1 MITTVTKLEN
11 PHEEPDFA
19 KLNGI
24 TPFLKKVVAEVNEM
38 QEARS
43 RSHEER
49 LDQFDQTAKE
59 FAQHRAQTDIRQKE
73 NANLHLESG
82 RRQQALED
90 DLMKLQLLRE
100 EDNKKLSAFEEVC
113 CNLREVLSSLSE
125 ECQGKDDESQN
136 DGIQLHALLAHARCV
151 RGQRDDKHL
160 EAELERLRCAT
171 EIETSALREQ
181 FRKLEGEN
189 GSVRRELEQI
199 SSDFFKSDQA
209 ILEQLRCA
217 SELETSALR
226 EQQWKFEKD
235 VTGLRREL
243 DQISK
248 DERQSRVD
256 LTRALEAEL
265 SSRQSGTME
274 VREREQRII
283 ADIHT
288 LNMRIAELETDFNST
303 LSREVSG
310 LTFRLDAFRNDVDTT
325 RREVDTM
332 HSSIREIG
340 RPRLGEVP
348 SDAFE
353 LRSVVHDLAEASRW
367 QGEKLEEV
375 LKRLGVKREGL
386 NAGAGHSGSALV
398 ARLRT
403 KRSASFGADVASS
416 AYVSRESSF
425 PGLSLFD
432 SAPEG
437 SSATPATSSQTST
450 LLNSGSPASPGTC
463 SQASTLLN
471 SGQTDYARIF
481 EDTRLG
487 SSPSNGSLGFDESR
501 SRCSSR
507 RNSDVSFGDG
517 LLGSAAHLDSWTN
530 RHFTTTSF
538 AFAPPA
544 RSVTSTPRGFGSMK
558 SADSPILILAKGNSP
573 GNG

>member
-1 MITTVTKLEN
+1 VISGSPASSFTPSPPVSQPRQSSPQARSPPARSLQAPCRNPVMITTVTKLEN
-11 PHEEPDFA
+11 PQEEPDFA

-24 TPFLKKVVAEVNEM
+24 TPFLKKVVAEVNEI

-59 FAQHRAQTDIRQKE
+59 FAQHRAQTDIRHKE

-125 ECQGKDDESQN
+125 DCQGKDDESQN
-136 DGIQLHALLAHARCV
+136 DGTQLHALLAQARCT
-151 RGQRDDKHL
+151 RGQRDDKHF
-160 EAELERLRCAT
+160 E
-171 EIETSALREQ
+171 
-181 FRKLEGEN
+181 
-189 GSVRRELEQI
+189 
-199 SSDFFKSDQA
+199 A
-209 ILEQLRCA
+209 ILEQVRCA

-235 VTGLRREL
+235 VTSLRREL

-288 LNMRIAELETDFNST
+288 LNMRIAELETD
-303 LSREVSG
+303 LKREVSG

-332 HSSIREIG
+332 HSSIRELG

-375 LKRLGVKREGL
+375 LKSLGVKRDGL

-416 AYVSRESSF
+416 AHVSRESSF

-437 SSATPATSSQTST
+437 SSASPDRASQTST
-450 LLNSGSPASPGTC
+450 LLNSGAPASPDRA
-463 SQASTLLN
+463 SQTSTLLN

-530 RHFTTTSF
+530 RHFTPSSF

-558 SADSPILILAKGNSP
+558 SADTPILVLAKGNSP